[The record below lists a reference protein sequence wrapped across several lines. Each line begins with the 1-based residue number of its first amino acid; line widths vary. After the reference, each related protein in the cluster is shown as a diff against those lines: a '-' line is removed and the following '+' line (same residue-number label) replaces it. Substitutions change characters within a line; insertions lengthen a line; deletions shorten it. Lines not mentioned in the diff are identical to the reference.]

1 MRGYMGYT
9 WFSFTFVKAPP
20 HPVSDGN
27 TTNRNTGRISPTP
40 LSHGQTAEG
49 IRGASGLQL
58 IVKKRSKSVLL
69 SSRRTKIFHL
79 NCKYFNM

>member
-9 WFSFTFVKAPP
+9 WFSFTLVKAPP

-27 TTNRNTGRISPTP
+27 TTNRNTGRISPTF

-49 IRGASGLQL
+49 VRGASSSVHCVDSAIRF
-58 IVKKRSKSVLL
+58 IVR
-69 SSRRTKIFHL
+69 
-79 NCKYFNM
+79 NG